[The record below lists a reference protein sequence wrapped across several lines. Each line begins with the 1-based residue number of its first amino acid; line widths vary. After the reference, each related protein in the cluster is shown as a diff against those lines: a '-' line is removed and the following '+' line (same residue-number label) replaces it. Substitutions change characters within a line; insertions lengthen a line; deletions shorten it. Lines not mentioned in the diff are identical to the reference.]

1 MHCGYLFFS
10 VPEPA
15 AHGLSLHR
23 TGTKRA
29 CTAVVLVGLVLFS
42 CHPFKS
48 QPERIAEEI
57 LETVRAGYPVTDQF
71 SQSRPAH
78 APLLTDA
85 LWRKNA
91 AESPDAYQRYKQD
104 VRLRHDY
111 FPVPV
116 GLRGWRKLNEAF
128 YTDTVRFLDENTL
141 ARCDALTYALD
152 VEGHFERWTFVM
164 VEDTGSPERNPWKC
178 GRIRPQPYPQP

>member
-1 MHCGYLFFS
+1 MQCGFLLFS
-10 VPEPA
+10 VPKPVA
-15 AHGLSLHR
+15 YGLSLR
-23 TGTKRA
+23 RAVTKRGCA
-29 CTAVVLVGLVLFS
+29 AVLLVGLVLFS

-48 QPERIAEEI
+48 QPEQVAEEI
-57 LETVRAGYPVTDQF
+57 LETVRAGYPVTEQF
-71 SQSRPAH
+71 SQPHPSH

-85 LWRKNA
+85 LWRTHA
-91 AESPDAYQRYKQD
+91 AESPDAYQRYKQA

-116 GLRGWRKLNEAF
+116 GVRGWRKLNEAF

-141 ARCDALTYALD
+141 ARCDALTYAIDLQ
-152 VEGHFERWTFVM
+152 GHAERWTFVM

-178 GRIRPQPYPQP
+178 GRIQPGP